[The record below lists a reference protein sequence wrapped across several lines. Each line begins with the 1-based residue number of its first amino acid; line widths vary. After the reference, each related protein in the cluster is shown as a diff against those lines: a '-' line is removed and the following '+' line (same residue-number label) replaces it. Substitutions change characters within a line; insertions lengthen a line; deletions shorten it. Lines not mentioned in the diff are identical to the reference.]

1 MCLLLMFGCFML
13 RGPLREYPR
22 RNGLSEHGATALR
35 ERVGRRY
42 PLGWRRPDCAV
53 RFLQRC
59 CGALA
64 GNVQESRDNPRAV
77 VQLLLMDDITLPIS
91 RVIVADRQLIVCQ
104 GIGSLLGQIS
114 GVELGSF
121 ATELSGLRKLLEAER
136 GQVIVILGVRLA
148 DADLSDALDML
159 RRDYPAA
166 MVVVVADETEFAFIR
181 AAIKSGANSVCMM
194 SQILISLPKI
204 LGKLVEGHSIV
215 PTDILRR
222 LTNEQAD
229 SLSRREH
236 EILGLLVDGLTNFQ
250 ISARLGLS
258 ENTVK
263 YYLKAIYQK
272 LDVNSRGGAIAKY
285 VAGNY

>member
-1 MCLLLMFGCFML
+1 MVPRHMLLL
-13 RGPLREYPR
+13 
-22 RNGLSEHGATALR
+22 A
-35 ERVGRRY
+35 
-42 PLGWRRPDCAV
+42 
-53 RFLQRC
+53 
-59 CGALA
+59 
-64 GNVQESRDNPRAV
+64 
-77 VQLLLMDDITLPIS
+77 MDMTDISTS

-104 GIGSLLGQIS
+104 GIGSLLD
-114 GVELGSF
+114 GVPGLVAGGF
-121 ATELSGLRKLLEAER
+121 ASDLKTLRALLSAEPGR
-136 GQVIVILGVRLA
+136 VIVVLGVRLA
-148 DADLSDALDML
+148 DADLARTLEML
-159 RRDYPAA
+159 RKEYPAA

-181 AAIKSGANSVCMM
+181 AAVKSGANSVCMM
-194 SQILISLPKI
+194 NQILTSLPNI
-204 LGKLVEGHSIV
+204 LGKLVEGHSIL

-222 LTNEQAD
+222 LTNENAD
-229 SLSRREH
+229 TLSRREH